1 VAVALNIAAGD
12 ASHVGM
18 YVASHVTANL
28 DVAAVGL
35 DTLAVAS
42 YLDSLTIVD
51 FKTFNIALD
60 GDVYYFL
67 VGVDGIEFLDW
78 LAVNISFSISD
89 CDGAAL
95 NDSAAVV
102 VSDNDSH
109 ISES

>member
-1 VAVALNIAAGD
+1 VTVSLNIAAGD

-18 YVASHVTANL
+18 HVASHVTANL

-67 VGVDGIEFLDW
+67 VGVDGVYFLDGF
-78 LAVNISFSISD
+78 AVNVSFTISD
-89 CDGAAL
+89 CDCTAL
-95 NDSAAVV
+95 NDGAAVV
-102 VSDNDSH
+102 SVDNDCH
-109 ISES
+109 ISEI